1 MTDAREKLWDLID
14 DNPTCMMVSAGG
26 DGKMRGRPMHAI
38 VEDGTKELLFYTRI
52 SSGKSEEL
60 ESDGD
65 VCLCF
70 ACPKSSDYVS
80 VTGHAALTTDQ
91 ALIDKHWN
99 RFVDAWFPEGPK
111 GGDVAMIRVKP
122 ENGEYWDGDSS
133 SVLSALKM
141 LVASERDET
150 PDLGEN
156 RKVSL

>member
-1 MTDAREKLWDLID
+1 MTEAREKFWDLIE
-14 DNPTCMMVSAGG
+14 DNPTCMMVSA
-26 DGKMRGRPMHAI
+26 DRNDKMRARPMHAI
-38 VEDGTKELLFYTRI
+38 VNEDAKELLFYTRL

-70 ACPKSSDYVS
+70 SCPKTSDYVS
-80 VTGHAALTTDQ
+80 VTGRAEVTTNQ
-91 ALIDKHWN
+91 ALIEKHWN

-111 GGDVAMIRVKP
+111 GGDVAMIRVVP
-122 ENGEYWDGDSS
+122 DHGEYWDGNSS

-141 LVASERDET
+141 LVASEKDET

-156 RKVSL
+156 KKVAL